1 MRHRIELVSELLP
14 PDLPRL
20 RVIETY
26 LRLLLQLVREAI
38 TTAERR
44 EQEKAHGAVH
54 RPSTPDWVLETGIG
68 SGNGAVYLHVGGCY
82 MAGKRVK
89 PVARDVAARAI
100 AEGVEACS
108 HCRPDTEL
116 GMLD

>member
-1 MRHRIELVSELLP
+1 VSELLP

-26 LRLLLQLVREAI
+26 LAVMLRLVREAI
-38 TTAERR
+38 AAAETR
-44 EQEKAHGAVH
+44 EQERERGAEH
-54 RPSTPDWVLETGIG
+54 RPPVPDWVLETGIG
-68 SGNGAVYLHVGGCY
+68 SGHGAVYVHIGGCH
-82 MAGKRVK
+82 MAGKRVRA
-89 PVARDVAARAI
+89 VGRDVALRAI

-116 GMLD
+116 GVLD